1 MEYHNGKSILF
12 ECLNENVLKPV
23 IYMDYSHEEIKKA
36 LVGGAALLGA
46 MAIRKLMEK
55 SWVNI
60 TKEDPPKNPKDK
72 EVSWKKA
79 IVWAVCTG
87 AIVGL
92 TKLIMRRNAHVGAE
106 KWLKI

>member
-1 MEYHNGKSILF
+1 
-12 ECLNENVLKPV
+12 
-23 IYMDYSHEEIKKA
+23 MDYSHEEIKKI
-36 LVGGAALLGA
+36 LVTGAALIGA

-60 TKEDPPKNPKDK
+60 TREDPPKNPKDR

-79 IVWAVCTG
+79 IIWAVSTG

-92 TKLIMRRNAHVGAE
+92 TKLVMRRNVSVGVE